1 MKKMRIL
8 FFLMT
13 FSMFGMMDA
22 VRGQEVLDWVTLADV
37 KFEKAYSE
45 ELMLEYDVATFGD
58 VVQQFDGKEV
68 QISGYVI
75 ALDALGVSFVL
86 SRNPNATCFF
96 CGGGGPET
104 IVDIKVKPKALKR
117 YKMDERKTF
126 KGILK
131 MYPDNSDSFIYLLT
145 EAEPM

>member
-1 MKKMRIL
+1 MKKVCKIY
-8 FFLMT
+8 FLIMVLLG
-13 FSMFGMMDA
+13 GM
-22 VRGQEVLDWVTLADV
+22 VGSVQGQEVLDWVTLADV
-37 KFEKAYSE
+37 SFKKEYSE
-45 ELMLEYDVATFGD
+45 ELTLEYDVATFGD
-58 VVQQFDGKEV
+58 LIKQFDGKEV

-131 MYPDNSDSFIYLLT
+131 MYPDNSGSFIYLLT
-145 EAEPM
+145 EAEPI

>member
-1 MKKMRIL
+1 MKKMRLL

-13 FSMFGMMDA
+13 FLMFGMMDA

-37 KFEKAYSE
+37 KFKKAYSE

-104 IVDIKVKPKALKR
+104 IVDIKVKPKAMKR

-131 MYPDNSDSFIYLLT
+131 MYPDNSGSFIYLLT
-145 EAEPM
+145 EAEPI

>member
-1 MKKMRIL
+1 MKKMWTIIS
-8 FFLMT
+8 LMVLLIGGVADT
-13 FSMFGMMDA
+13 
-22 VRGQEVLDWVTLADV
+22 VQGQEVLDWVTLADV
-37 KFEKAYSE
+37 KFKKEYSE
-45 ELMLEYDVATFGD
+45 ELTLEYDVATFGD
-58 VVQQFDGKEV
+58 LIKQFDGKEV

-131 MYPDNSDSFIYLLT
+131 MYPDNSGSFIYLLT
-145 EAEPM
+145 EAEPI

>member
-1 MKKMRIL
+1 MKKMRLL

-13 FSMFGMMDA
+13 FSMLGVVDT

-37 KFEKAYSE
+37 KFKKEYSE
-45 ELMLEYDVATFGD
+45 ELMLEYDVATFGNLIKE
-58 VVQQFDGKEV
+58 FDGKEV

-131 MYPDNSDSFIYLLT
+131 MYPDNSGSFIYLLT
-145 EAEPM
+145 EAEPI

>member
-1 MKKMRIL
+1 MRII
-8 FFLMT
+8 FLLMVLLIG
-13 FSMFGMMDA
+13 GMVDT

-37 KFEKAYSE
+37 KFKKEYSE

-58 VVQQFDGKEV
+58 LIKQFNGKEV

-131 MYPDNSDSFIYLLT
+131 MYPDNSGSFIYLLT
-145 EAEPM
+145 EAEPI

>member
-1 MKKMRIL
+1 MKKVRIIFLLMVL
-8 FFLMT
+8 FIG
-13 FSMFGMMDA
+13 GMVDT

-37 KFEKAYSE
+37 KFEKEYSE

-58 VVQQFDGKEV
+58 LIKQFNGKEV

-131 MYPDNSDSFIYLLT
+131 MYPDNSSSFIYLLT
-145 EAEPM
+145 EAEPI

>member
-1 MKKMRIL
+1 MKNMRKIY
-8 FFLMT
+8 FLIMVLLGG
-13 FSMFGMMDA
+13 MFGA
-22 VRGQEVLDWVTLADV
+22 AQGQEVLDWVTLADV
-37 KFEKAYSE
+37 SFKKEYSE
-45 ELMLEYDVATFGD
+45 ELTLEYDVATFGD
-58 VVQQFDGKEV
+58 LIKQFDGKEV

-104 IVDIKVKPKALKR
+104 IVDIKVKPTALKR

-131 MYPDNSDSFIYLLT
+131 MYPDNSGSFIYLLT
-145 EAEPM
+145 EAEPI

>member
-1 MKKMRIL
+1 MEKMRVL
-8 FFLMT
+8 FFLMVILIG
-13 FSMFGMMDA
+13 GMVDTM
-22 VRGQEVLDWVTLADV
+22 RGQEMLDWVTLADV

-58 VVQQFDGKEV
+58 LIKQFDGKEV

-117 YKMDERKTF
+117 YRMDERKTF

-131 MYPDNSDSFIYLLT
+131 LYPDNSGSFIYLLT
-145 EAEPM
+145 EAEPI

>member
-1 MKKMRIL
+1 MRII
-8 FFLMT
+8 FFLMVI
-13 FSMFGMMDA
+13 FLGGMVGT

-37 KFEKAYSE
+37 TFEKKYSE

-58 VVQQFDGKEV
+58 LIKQFDGKEV

-131 MYPDNSDSFIYLLT
+131 MYPDNSGSFIYLLT
-145 EAEPM
+145 EAEPI

>member
-13 FSMFGMMDA
+13 FSMFGMVDA

-37 KFEKAYSE
+37 KFKKAYSE

-104 IVDIKVKPKALKR
+104 IVDIKVKPKAMKR

-131 MYPDNSDSFIYLLT
+131 MYPDNSGSFIYLLT
-145 EAEPM
+145 EAEPI

>member
-1 MKKMRIL
+1 MKKMRII
-8 FFLMT
+8 FFLT
-13 FSMFGMMDA
+13 IVLLAGVIGT

-37 KFEKAYSE
+37 SFEKEYSE
-45 ELMLEYDVATFGD
+45 ELMLEYDVATFGE
-58 VVQQFDGKEV
+58 VIKQFDGKEV

-104 IVDIKVKPKALKR
+104 IVDIKVKPEALRR

-131 MYPDNSDSFIYLLT
+131 MYPDNSGSFIYLLT
-145 EAEPM
+145 EAEPI

>member
-1 MKKMRIL
+1 MRII
-8 FFLMT
+8 FLLMVLLIG
-13 FSMFGMMDA
+13 GMVDT

-37 KFEKAYSE
+37 KFEKEYSE

-58 VVQQFDGKEV
+58 LIKQFNGKEV

-131 MYPDNSDSFIYLLT
+131 MYPDNSGSFIYLLT
-145 EAEPM
+145 EAEPI

>member
-1 MKKMRIL
+1 MRIIFLLMVL
-8 FFLMT
+8 FIGGIVDT
-13 FSMFGMMDA
+13 

-37 KFEKAYSE
+37 KFQKEYSE
-45 ELMLEYDVATFGD
+45 ELMLEYDVATFGELIK
-58 VVQQFDGKEV
+58 QFNGKEV

-131 MYPDNSDSFIYLLT
+131 MYPDNSNSFIYLLT
-145 EAEPM
+145 EAEPI

>member
-1 MKKMRIL
+1 MKNMVKIYFLIL
-8 FFLMT
+8 VLLG
-13 FSMFGMMDA
+13 GM
-22 VRGQEVLDWVTLADV
+22 VVTVQGQEVLDWVTLADV
-37 KFEKAYSE
+37 SFKKEYSE
-45 ELMLEYDVATFGD
+45 ELTLEYDVATFGD
-58 VVQQFDGKEV
+58 LIKQFDGKEV

-131 MYPDNSDSFIYLLT
+131 MYPDNSGSFIYLLT
-145 EAEPM
+145 EAEPI

>member
-1 MKKMRIL
+1 MKKMRII
-8 FFLMT
+8 FFLMVVLIGGT
-13 FSMFGMMDA
+13 IEA

-37 KFEKAYSE
+37 KFEKEYSE

-58 VVQQFDGKEV
+58 LIKQFDGKEV
-68 QISGYVI
+68 TISGYVI

-104 IVDIKVKPKALKR
+104 IVDIKVKPKALRR

-131 MYPDNSDSFIYLLT
+131 MYPDNSNSFIYLLT
-145 EAEPM
+145 EAEPI

>member
-1 MKKMRIL
+1 MRKIY
-8 FFLMT
+8 FLIMVLL
-13 FSMFGMMDA
+13 SGMPGTIQ
-22 VRGQEVLDWVTLADV
+22 GQEVLDWVTLADV
-37 KFEKAYSE
+37 SFKKEYSE
-45 ELMLEYDVATFGD
+45 ELTLEYDVATFGD
-58 VVQQFDGKEV
+58 LIKQFDGKEV

-131 MYPDNSDSFIYLLT
+131 MYPDNSSSFIYLLT
-145 EAEPM
+145 EAEPI

>member
-1 MKKMRIL
+1 MKKMRIIV
-8 FFLMT
+8 FLMA
-13 FSMFGMMDA
+13 FSIIGVVDT
-22 VRGQEVLDWVTLADV
+22 VWGQEVLDWVTLADV
-37 KFEKAYSE
+37 TFKKEYSE

-58 VVQQFDGKEV
+58 LIQRFEGKEV

-131 MYPDNSDSFIYLLT
+131 MYPDNSGSFIYLLT
-145 EAEPM
+145 EAEPI

>member
-1 MKKMRIL
+1 MKKMRLL

-37 KFEKAYSE
+37 KFKKAYSE

-104 IVDIKVKPKALKR
+104 IVDIKVKPKAMKR

-131 MYPDNSDSFIYLLT
+131 MYPDNSGSFIYLLT
-145 EAEPM
+145 EAEPI

>member
-1 MKKMRIL
+1 MVSL
-8 FFLMT
+8 Q
-13 FSMFGMMDA
+13 S
-22 VRGQEVLDWVTLADV
+22 VRADNRLSSLLLCLADGQEVLDWVTLADV
-37 KFEKAYSE
+37 TFKKEYSE

-58 VVQQFDGKEV
+58 LIKQFDGKEV

-126 KGILK
+126 KGVLK
-131 MYPDNSDSFIYLLT
+131 MYPDNANSFIYLLT
-145 EAEPM
+145 QAEPL

>member
-1 MKKMRIL
+1 MKKVGTIFFLVVL
-8 FFLMT
+8 FFGGVIDT
-13 FSMFGMMDA
+13 

-37 KFEKAYSE
+37 SFKKEYSE
-45 ELMLEYDVATFGD
+45 ELTLEYDVATFGD
-58 VVQQFDGKEV
+58 LIKQFDGKEV

-104 IVDIKVKPKALKR
+104 IVDIKVKPTALKR

-131 MYPDNSDSFIYLLT
+131 MYPDNSRSFIYLLT
-145 EAEPM
+145 EAEPI

>member
-1 MKKMRIL
+1 MKKIRL
-8 FFLMT
+8 FLFLMT
-13 FSMFGMMDA
+13 LSVLGVSDS

-37 KFEKAYSE
+37 TFRKEYSE

-58 VVQQFDGKEV
+58 LIQQFEGKEV

-131 MYPDNSDSFIYLLT
+131 IYSDNANSFIYLLT
-145 EAEPM
+145 EAEPI

>member
-8 FFLMT
+8 FFLMVLL
-13 FSMFGMMDA
+13 MGGIVNM

-37 KFEKAYSE
+37 KFEKEYSE

-58 VVQQFDGKEV
+58 LIKQFDGKEV

-131 MYPDNSDSFIYLLT
+131 MHTDNSGSFIYLLT
-145 EAEPM
+145 EAEPI

>member
-1 MKKMRIL
+1 MKKLRII
-8 FFLMT
+8 FLLMAL
-13 FSMFGMMDA
+13 SIGGMVDT
-22 VRGQEVLDWVTLADV
+22 VRGQEVLDWVTLGDV
-37 KFEKAYSE
+37 KFDKEYSE

-58 VVQQFDGKEV
+58 VIKQFDGKEV

-104 IVDIKVKPKALKR
+104 IIDIKVKPKALKR

-131 MYPDNSDSFIYLLT
+131 MYPDNSGSFIYLLT
-145 EAEPM
+145 EAEPI

>member
-1 MKKMRIL
+1 MKKMRTI
-8 FFLMT
+8 FFLVAVI
-13 FSMFGMMDA
+13 FGS
-22 VRGQEVLDWVTLADV
+22 VFNTLTGQEVLDWVTLADV
-37 KFEKAYSE
+37 KFEKEYSE

-58 VVQQFDGKEV
+58 LIKQFDGKEV

-131 MYPDNSDSFIYLLT
+131 MYPDNSGSFIYLLT
-145 EAEPM
+145 EAEPI

>member
-1 MKKMRIL
+1 MKKVRIIFLLMVL
-8 FFLMT
+8 FIG
-13 FSMFGMMDA
+13 GMVDT
-22 VRGQEVLDWVTLADV
+22 VRGQEVLDWMTLADV
-37 KFEKAYSE
+37 KFEKEYSE

-58 VVQQFDGKEV
+58 LIKQFNGKEV

-131 MYPDNSDSFIYLLT
+131 MYPDNSSSFIYLLT
-145 EAEPM
+145 EAEPI

>member
-1 MKKMRIL
+1 MKKTGIL
-8 FFLMT
+8 FLLMVL
-13 FSMFGMMDA
+13 FIGGMVNTM
-22 VRGQEVLDWVTLADV
+22 RGQEVLDWVTLADV
-37 KFEKAYSE
+37 KFEKEYSE

-58 VVQQFDGKEV
+58 LIKQFNGKEV

-131 MYPDNSDSFIYLLT
+131 MYPDNSGSFIYLLT
-145 EAEPM
+145 EAEPI

>member
-1 MKKMRIL
+1 MRIL
-8 FFLMT
+8 FFLMVLL
-13 FSMFGMMDA
+13 MGGMVDT

-37 KFEKAYSE
+37 TFEKEYSE

-58 VVQQFDGKEV
+58 LIKQFEGKEV

-131 MYPDNSDSFIYLLT
+131 MYPDNSGSFIYILT
-145 EAEPM
+145 EAEPI